1 MRERRSIIPFLSD
14 GQSISLSFHLLY
26 SLSCSLHLSILF
38 SLSLYPPPPSLALS
52 HGRGGPAGREGALI
66 RPPAWLFPAPRVL
79 DTGAPHSER
88 RGGGREHLP
97 GDDAPDKDTSVQ
109 AAQWWPGSFPP
120 ACLLWQPHSKLSLQS
135 ECILPSTVPTQW
147 LTVVPRV
154 PHIWPEN
161 PLSS

>member
-88 RGGGREHLP
+88 RGGKRAPARRRCPRQRHLCPGRTMVARVLSPCLP
-97 GDDAPDKDTSVQ
+97 TLAAPQQ
-109 AAQWWPGSFPP
+109 A
-120 ACLLWQPHSKLSLQS
+120 
-135 ECILPSTVPTQW
+135 V
-147 LTVVPRV
+147 LTV
-154 PHIWPEN
+154 
-161 PLSS
+161 